1 MPEKHLSSQFDSELN
16 SASARVMELGGLV
29 ESQLRQAIYALTQ
42 FSSEAADQVIEVTSR
57 PATAAEIVA
66 YPALGT
72 VEALEDL
79 EVTLPG
85 FLDDSEVRR

>member
-1 MPEKHLSSQFDSELN
+1 MR
-16 SASARVMELGGLV
+16 A
-29 ESQLRQAIYALTQ
+29 LRGAGRTVVVIAHRAAVLA
-42 FSSEAADQVIEVTSR
+42 AADQVIEVTSR